1 MTEQTDTSTVD
12 EQVAAAPSVTEPVAL
27 PERLAGMLADLS
39 TAGVEGLAPA
49 QLVEV
54 IGVLESIKGA
64 TAGVQARAT
73 AAFVAG
79 QDADVAERAAAGEL
93 SSREA
98 RVGRTGTRTQV
109 ALARRCSPNQG
120 DRHVGLAKALV
131 EDLPH
136 TMAALTAGQISE
148 WRATIVARETA
159 CLTHEDRM
167 EADRRLADCL
177 TTSGDRALAG
187 AAHRATVDLD
197 QEALVRRRARAV
209 ASRNVSVRPAP
220 EGMAWLSVLGPVVE
234 VVGAFAALRAAEQ
247 ARHVATGDPDV
258 DAARAADERGRGA
271 WLADTALER
280 LSGRAEGQVQPVE
293 VALVMSEGALL
304 PSQHPNHTSDENPTG
319 TAAGQRARDE
329 AEVPGHG
336 ALPGSMAREH
346 LLRLCDSD
354 TATWLRRVWTAP
366 GGRDIVAMD
375 STRRGFGGVLRQLI
389 ELRDAACRIP
399 WCDAP
404 IRDIDHITAHARGG
418 ATTLANGWGL
428 CQRHNLAKEAPGTT
442 AEVTTTGLDPGDGP
456 HEVAWTTPTGHT
468 YTSQAPPAL
477 GHGRPP
483 DSPLEAHLATLLAA
497 A

>member
-12 EQVAAAPSVTEPVAL
+12 EQVIPAPCAGGEQPETAGGLAL

-49 QLVEV
+49 QLIEV

-64 TAGVQARAT
+64 AAGVQARAT

-167 EADRRLADCL
+167 EADRRIAGCL
-177 TTSGDRALAG
+177 TTSGDKALAG

-280 LSGRAEGQVQPVE
+280 LSGRDEGQVQPVE

-304 PSQHPNHTSDENPTG
+304 PSDES
-319 TAAGQRARDE
+319 TASGSRARDE

-346 LLRLCDSD
+346 LLRLCDTD

-442 AEVTTTGLDPGDGP
+442 AEVTTGLDPGEGP
-456 HEVAWTTPTGHT
+456 HEVIWTTPTGHT

-483 DSPLEAHLATLLAA
+483 PDSPLEAHLATLLAA

>member
-148 WRATIVARETA
+148 WRA
-159 CLTHEDRM
+159 
-167 EADRRLADCL
+167 
-177 TTSGDRALAG
+177 
-187 AAHRATVDLD
+187 
-197 QEALVRRRARAV
+197 
-209 ASRNVSVRPAP
+209 
-220 EGMAWLSVLGPVVE
+220 
-234 VVGAFAALRAAEQ
+234 
-247 ARHVATGDPDV
+247 
-258 DAARAADERGRGA
+258 
-271 WLADTALER
+271 
-280 LSGRAEGQVQPVE
+280 
-293 VALVMSEGALL
+293 
-304 PSQHPNHTSDENPTG
+304 
-319 TAAGQRARDE
+319 
-329 AEVPGHG
+329 
-336 ALPGSMAREH
+336 
-346 LLRLCDSD
+346 
-354 TATWLRRVWTAP
+354 
-366 GGRDIVAMD
+366 
-375 STRRGFGGVLRQLI
+375 
-389 ELRDAACRIP
+389 
-399 WCDAP
+399 
-404 IRDIDHITAHARGG
+404 
-418 ATTLANGWGL
+418 
-428 CQRHNLAKEAPGTT
+428 
-442 AEVTTTGLDPGDGP
+442 
-456 HEVAWTTPTGHT
+456 
-468 YTSQAPPAL
+468 
-477 GHGRPP
+477 
-483 DSPLEAHLATLLAA
+483 
-497 A
+497 